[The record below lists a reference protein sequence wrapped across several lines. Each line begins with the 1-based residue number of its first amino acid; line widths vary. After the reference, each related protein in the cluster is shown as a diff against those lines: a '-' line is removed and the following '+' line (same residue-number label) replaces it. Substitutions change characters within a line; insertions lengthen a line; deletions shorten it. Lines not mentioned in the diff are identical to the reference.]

1 MERLA
6 ATPDGEMSAGHVV
19 PALREARTKR
29 RAAG

>member
-1 MERLA
+1 MEKLA
-6 ATPDGEMSAGHVV
+6 ATPGEMSAGHVV